1 MQSLLVLANIG
12 SQLCPHFGHDWLT
25 CMSKVLFIDFSVYD
39 TQIPFLPSNLAGHV
53 KVDLL
58 GEHAHDIRQRLKAAA
73 DSSCNSY
80 SVCLHKIANMPCSLL
95 PLLPDPTQAVV
106 TGKVPQAA
114 NGIPP
119 VDAAAS
125 SQQQKQA
132 DMPAVVQSTVPVPPL
147 EASPGF
153 TEQQHAADSADTHID
168 EACNGTEAA
177 VQRKPAVAAALAQ
190 QGVASLATH
199 APSSMPIQPSL
210 IPQAAP
216 AAQGMAVT
224 KSSELRSQTEAA
236 ALMTKQADLDGL
248 RTADLDPGTVPHPLV
263 LAPQQPAPSQGP
275 PARAQTSDAVPSDE
289 SELGL
294 QKQKGLLTSRVPV
307 AEQAQ
312 RLMLQPV
319 LHRLAHSSSQ
329 NNSALN
335 TVDRRTQHEQPQAQV
350 PVIEAQRSAPQLQ
363 SAVARLVSPLP
374 AQGGVP
380 LQQQQQQQP
389 LTVLQGQATQ
399 QLLKLLQQVES
410 AAQPNAPLALLAQP
424 NEHLHAATVAGNAL
438 EDGLPASWV
447 RAAPAL
453 AHSQQHQPQ
462 QAVPVSL
469 PAAGTSD
476 PSQRGL
482 SPLGLLPG
490 PLHAAIACAMAQ
502 EGALPVLGGSPR
514 AAQGLKLVGPH
525 GTQGRGVKRPRAD
538 SAARAAS
545 TGRPGQGPQHV
556 DTVSKHALGS
566 QPAAAQVKS
575 ASIVSIDTAGKR
587 SPTKRLSSAPE
598 QPAASVQPG
607 SNLSLADNGT
617 AGLAQQV
624 DISTPDDSIHAAHSA
639 VGAVHTQQ
647 PLSAPQRGSPAAG
660 SDSPVQAASALQDDS
675 PQAAA
680 ALRDDSPQAAKQP
693 ELKVPASKKALSSLP
708 RQHLDDE
715 QDTRQDTPPLHDG
728 SPDGL
733 QPARSQAKRGRFACD
748 ATLDV
753 SMTGAEQ
760 NAGVDVDVSR
770 VATPLRG
777 KSVVVDDDM
786 APPSSKVRRIN
797 EHEAQDALLLL
808 HDHEAQEASQQQQ
821 GTDSD
826 SRASA
831 REHDAPVGSVE
842 HDMTKDAVVE
852 PPPFIDVDGNPDAY
866 EVDRIIDHESW
877 NAGRTVR
884 VRYLVRWKGYGPEYD
899 TWENKTNLRHARE
912 AVRDYHNCMQ

>member
-177 VQRKPAVAAALAQ
+177 VQREPAVAAALAQ

-248 RTADLDPGTVPHPLV
+248 HTADLDPGTVPHPLV

-275 PARAQTSDAVPSDE
+275 PARAQTSDAVPSDD

-380 LQQQQQQQP
+380 LQQQQQQQQP

-469 PAAGTSD
+469 PAAGNSD
-476 PSQRGL
+476 LSERGP
-482 SPLGLLPG
+482 SPLGLLPA

-502 EGALPVLGGSPR
+502 EGASSTPGGSPR
-514 AAQGLKLVGPH
+514 AAQGLKVMGPD

-545 TGRPGQGPQHV
+545 TGRPGQDTQHV
-556 DTVSKHALGS
+556 DTVSRHALASG
-566 QPAAAQVKS
+566 PAAAQVKS
-575 ASIVSIDTAGKR
+575 ASIVSVDTAGKR
-587 SPTKRLSSAPE
+587 NPTKRIRLASE
-598 QPAASVQPG
+598 QPAASVQLG
-607 SNLSLADNGT
+607 LNLRLADGGT
-617 AGLAQQV
+617 AGSAQQ
-624 DISTPDDSIHAAHSA
+624 DDSSTPADLTHAARSA
-639 VGAVHTQQ
+639 VQALPTQQ
-647 PLSAPQRGSPAAG
+647 ACSTPPEGSPAAG
-660 SDSPVQAASALQDDS
+660 SDPPVRAASALQDHS
-675 PQAAA
+675 PQAASP
-680 ALRDDSPQAAKQP
+680 LRDDSPPAAKQIQ
-693 ELKVPASKKALSSLP
+693 LKVPASKKALSDLQE
-708 RQHLDDE
+708 RHLNGE
-715 QDTRQDTPPLHDG
+715 QDTRQGTPPLHDG
-728 SPDGL
+728 SPGGL
-733 QPARSQAKRGRFACD
+733 HPAESQAKRGRSE

-753 SMTGAEQ
+753 SMAGAEQ

-770 VATPLRG
+770 VATPSRG
-777 KSVVVDDDM
+777 KSVGVDDDM

-808 HDHEAQEASQQQQ
+808 HDHEPQEAPEQQQ
-821 GTDSD
+821 GTDSG
-826 SRASA
+826 SRAGA
-831 REHDAPVGSVE
+831 REHDASVDSVE
-842 HDMTKDAVVE
+842 QDLTQDAIVE
-852 PPPFIDVDGNPDAY
+852 PPPFTDVDGNPDAY
-866 EVDRIIDHESW
+866 EVDRLVDHRSW
-877 NAGRTVR
+877 NAGSTVR
-884 VRYLVRWKGYGPEYD
+884 VQYRVRWKGYGPKHD
-899 TWENKTNLRHARE
+899 TWQTKTSLRHARD
-912 AVRDYHNCMQ
+912 AVRDYHNCTQ